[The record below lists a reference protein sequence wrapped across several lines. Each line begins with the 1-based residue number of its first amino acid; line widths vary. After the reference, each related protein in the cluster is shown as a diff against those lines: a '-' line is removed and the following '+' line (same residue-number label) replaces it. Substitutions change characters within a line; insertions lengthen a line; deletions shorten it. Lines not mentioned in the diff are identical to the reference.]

1 MVPGSIAARPRGARR
16 SLLRGAQRGRG
27 TALVAWDSE
36 VEPDHEQCAEQ
47 LNTHLGGRWVP
58 VRVGSMAC
66 FHTSGGRVGYFTV
79 TSLSPPEALSQFTDI
94 TVTVWELA

>member
-1 MVPGSIAARPRGARR
+1 
-16 SLLRGAQRGRG
+16 
-27 TALVAWDSE
+27 
-36 VEPDHEQCAEQ
+36 
-47 LNTHLGGRWVP
+47 
-58 VRVGSMAC
+58 MAC